1 MNDNFQFDR
10 DGIDLVAISEGLR
23 LTAYRDDSPRRVL
36 TIGYGHTGPDVYEGQ
51 AITKDEAESLLMR
64 DVHIAELDV
73 HAMVKVPLSQHQ
85 YDALVDF
92 AFNLGGPALHGSTL
106 LRLLNAG
113 DYAGADAEFKKW
125 DHAGGK
131 VLAGLTKRRAAEA
144 ALFAQ

>member
-1 MNDNFQFDR
+1 MNENLEFDR
-10 DGIDLVAISEGLR
+10 DGINLVELSEGVR
-23 LTAYRDDSPRRVL
+23 LTAYRDDVGVL

-51 AITKDEAESLLMR
+51 TITKMEADQLLMH
-64 DVHIAELDV
+64 DVRSAERDV
-73 HAMVKVPLSQHQ
+73 HAMVKVPLNQPK

-92 AFNLGGPALHGSTL
+92 VFNLGGPALHGSTL

-144 ALFAQ
+144 ALFAT